1 MSRKGCIPIKADSGK
16 NICQFKN
23 NKQFELCLGFSS
35 KIIDL
40 ATGKLIGK
48 HLIKKGP
55 RDICQMVA
63 DGIEISKNT
72 FQDHCELQKCIT
84 KDMSNNSHRYKFFKG
99 RKGDKKV
106 YWYVYSQKALK
117 GC

>member
-1 MSRKGCIPIKADSGK
+1 MSRKGCIPIKADTGK
-16 NICQFKN
+16 NLCQFKN
-23 NKQFELCLGFSS
+23 IKRYELCLGFSS

-40 ATGKLIGK
+40 GTGKLIGK

-63 DGIEISKNT
+63 DGTEILKT
-72 FQDHCELQKCIT
+72 TYQAHCNPPKCTIR
-84 KDMSNNSHRYKFFKG
+84 DMGNNPHRYKFFKG
-99 RKGDKKV
+99 KKGDKKV
-106 YWYVYSQKALK
+106 YWYVYSQKSLK